1 MLTLDPGF
9 AIVLQLRVHFCAR
22 AHSSFGQFGG
32 TYRYLFGQVPQMLG
46 KCPMSDCN
54 FILCKTTM
62 KEEGRS
68 DMIATISVLQLNGS
82 MNKATQVMMT
92 TQGS

>member
-1 MLTLDPGF
+1 MPPCFDFYVVTRSYSSHPFLCALDD
-9 AIVLQLRVHFCAR
+9 IDT
-22 AHSSFGQFGG
+22 QF
-32 TYRYLFGQVPQMLG
+32 
-46 KCPMSDCN
+46 
-54 FILCKTTM
+54 KTTM

-68 DMIATISVLQLNGS
+68 DMIATNSVLQMNGS